1 LVIVNVK
8 GLPTGVT
15 ALPAVADPVDE
26 PALQNAGERQRYFAK
41 VQVTSVVLL
50 AAPDAPA
57 THLPANARVEVN
69 VVDTGKPGRP
79 IAVTDL
85 PIAILEKDPL

>member
-1 LVIVNVK
+1 MVIVNVK